1 MPRSEQALFNVCRA
15 EAEAML
21 QAGEPFEAVEE
32 MLEETPLSADD
43 RDALWVFAW
52 SVRGRMPPPRR
63 TTGLRLVAPS

>member
-21 QAGEPFEAVEE
+21 QAGEPFEAVEA
-32 MLEETPLSADD
+32 MLEEIPLPAND

-52 SVRGRMPPPRR
+52 SVCSRKRSRR
-63 TTGLRLVAPS
+63 PTGLRLVAPS